1 MVDHLSMRN
10 AVNRA
15 LEEIHNSFCNYC
27 KNPYNND
34 SGEFIDLPV
43 FDKVY
48 IIWYCQDCVTRQ
60 YV

>member
-15 LEEIHNSFCNYC
+15 LEEIYNNFCNYC

-34 SGEFIDLPV
+34 SGKFIDLPV